1 MLKDIWTLLTERTDF
16 FAGLLLE
23 HLEISLLAIAM
34 AILAGGLAGILISEF
49 QRAAKPAL
57 AMINFL
63 YTIPSISMLGF
74 LIPFSGVGNATAV
87 IALTVYALLPM
98 VRNTHT
104 GISNIDPAILEAAR
118 GMGSTRLQI
127 LFRIK
132 LPLAMPV
139 IMSGIRSM
147 VTMTIAL
154 AGIASFIGAGGL
166 GVAIYRGITTNNAAM
181 TMAGS
186 LLIAVLALVVDFLL
200 GFVERRM
207 KKRSAEAKRTNR
219 IMAAGTAAVIC
230 AALIV
235 TAVFRT
241 NTGETIHI
249 ATKPMTEQYVIG
261 EMLKILIEQDTDLN
275 VELTQGVGG
284 GTSNIQPA
292 MESGEFDIYPE
303 YTGTAWNMVLKNEE
317 LYTEDLFDQLRQ
329 EYKDN
334 YSMEWTGMYGFNNTY
349 GMVVRREIAE
359 KYDLHTYSDLAAAAD
374 QLVFGAEYD
383 FFEREDGY
391 EALCDT
397 YGLNFKETMDLDIG
411 LKYQALEQEQI
422 DVMVVF
428 TTDGQLSA
436 ADVEVLED
444 DRQFYPSYL
453 CGNVVR
459 SEVLEAHPEL
469 NGVFEKV
476 TGLISDS
483 DMAQMNYA
491 VETENRE
498 PEDVAEEFLAS
509 HGLIE

>member
-1 MLKDIWTLLTERTDF
+1 M
-16 FAGLLLE
+16 
-23 HLEISLLAIAM
+23 
-34 AILAGGLAGILISEF
+34 
-49 QRAAKPAL
+49 
-57 AMINFL
+57 
-63 YTIPSISMLGF
+63 
-74 LIPFSGVGNATAV
+74 

-436 ADVEVLED
+436 ADVEVLAD

-483 DMAQMNYA
+483 DMAQMNYE